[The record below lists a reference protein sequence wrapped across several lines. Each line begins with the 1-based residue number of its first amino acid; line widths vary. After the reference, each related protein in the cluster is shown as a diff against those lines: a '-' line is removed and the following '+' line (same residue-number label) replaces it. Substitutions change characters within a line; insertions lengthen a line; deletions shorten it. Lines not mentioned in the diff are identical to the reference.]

1 LHGPDAGR
9 DGGERAVLR
18 EEAWVSNSGETT
30 ISVIDHETR
39 AVATIQL
46 GVPGDGGAL
55 HGIAHG
61 IAVAR
66 SGEIAYAGTED
77 SGEVIAIDTR
87 SRAIL
92 WRLHAGKNFQ
102 LGTLSVDDRRL
113 FVPDLSAGK
122 VVVVDTSKGAV
133 EREIPMVN
141 GDAEAPLS
149 GLHNMY
155 TSYDG
160 TAVFV
165 TAIFSQ
171 KVARID
177 PNTLEVDRLYT
188 IDGQPRPAALT
199 RDLSTMYL
207 QLSSL
212 NGFIALDLATGAETR
227 RIAIPDDGT
236 RPPGWDNWT
245 FAHGIYLT
253 HDERELWVDSVVAGK
268 VFVYSVPALEQLA
281 TLDVGIMP
289 RWFAASRDESTLYV
303 TNTTP
308 ASDHGTVSV
317 IDRLQRR
324 VVATLDVGKAPKDV
338 HMVAVPR

>member
-1 LHGPDAGR
+1 
-9 DGGERAVLR
+9 V
-18 EEAWVSNSGETT
+18 
-30 ISVIDHETR
+30 
-39 AVATIQL
+39 
-46 GVPGDGGAL
+46 
-55 HGIAHG
+55 
-61 IAVAR
+61 
-66 SGEIAYAGTED
+66 AYACTED
-77 SGEVIAIDTR
+77 TGEVIAIDTR
-87 SRAIL
+87 SRSIL

-102 LGTLSVDDRRL
+102 LGTLSGDDRRL
-113 FVPDLSAGK
+113 FAPDLFAGK
-122 VVVVDTSKGAV
+122 VVVVDTGSRSV
-133 EREIPMVN
+133 EREIAMVA
-141 GDAEAPLS
+141 DAGEPLS

-155 TSYDG
+155 TSSDG
-160 TAVFV
+160 SAVFA
-165 TAIFSQ
+165 TAIFSK

-177 PNTLEVDRLYT
+177 PATLQMDRLYA

-199 RDLSTMYL
+199 RDLSTMFL

-212 NGFIALDLATGAETR
+212 NGFIAVDLATGAETHR
-227 RIAIPDDGT
+227 VTIPDDGT

-245 FAHGIYLT
+245 FAHGLYLT
-253 HDERELWVDSVVAGK
+253 HDESELWVDSVVAGK
-268 VFVYSVPALEQLA
+268 VYLYSVPALEQLA

-317 IDRLQRR
+317 IDRRERR